1 MKSRKE
7 VHVDLQELCIA
18 YSHYSA
24 DSRYYLDLETGEV
37 IYVSE
42 FMDEDLTG
50 ELEERIEEGYGE
62 RIISI
67 PCESSEEGYRDMEDF
82 IVTVEDERVR
92 EKLIVAVNG
101 RGAFKRFKDVLLD
114 YSESRGR
121 WFRFKEGRV
130 LDRVMEWLESEGI
143 DVSGAKES
151 SD

>member
-1 MKSRKE
+1 MKPRKE
-7 VHVDLQELCIA
+7 VRVDLQELCAA

-24 DSRYYLDLETGEV
+24 DSRYYLDFETGEV

-50 ELEERIEEGYGE
+50 ELDERIEEGYGE
-62 RIISI
+62 RFISI
-67 PCESSEEGYRDMEDF
+67 PCESSGEGYRDMMDF

-101 RGAFKRFKDVLLD
+101 RGAFKRFKDALLD
-114 YSESRGR
+114 HTDLRAR
-121 WFRFKEGRV
+121 WFGFKDGRV

-143 DVSGAKES
+143 DVSGER
-151 SD
+151 

>member
-1 MKSRKE
+1 M
-7 VHVDLQELCIA
+7 VPVDIQELCAA

-24 DSRYYLDLETGEV
+24 DSRYYLDLETGDV

-50 ELEERIEEGYGE
+50 ELEEKIEEGYGE

-67 PCESSEEGYRDMEDF
+67 PCESSGEGYRDMEDF

-92 EKLIVAVNG
+92 EKLLVAVNG

-114 YSESRGR
+114 HLELRDK
-121 WFRFKEGRV
+121 WFEFKEGRV
-130 LDRVMEWLESEGI
+130 LDRVMEWLEFEGI
-143 DVSGAKES
+143 DVSGVR
-151 SD
+151 

>member
-7 VHVDLQELCIA
+7 VHVDLQELCAA
-18 YSHYSA
+18 YSHHSA

-42 FMDEDLTG
+42 FMDDDLTG

-67 PCESSEEGYRDMEDF
+67 PCESSAEGYRDMEDF

-114 YSESRGR
+114 YPESRDR
-121 WFRFKEGRV
+121 WFGFKEGRV
-130 LDRVMEWLESEGI
+130 LDRVYEWLEFEGI
-143 DVSGAKES
+143 DVSGVREVS
-151 SD
+151 R

>member
-1 MKSRKE
+1 
-7 VHVDLQELCIA
+7 
-18 YSHYSA
+18 
-24 DSRYYLDLETGEV
+24 
-37 IYVSE
+37 
-42 FMDEDLTG
+42 
-50 ELEERIEEGYGE
+50 
-62 RIISI
+62 
-67 PCESSEEGYRDMEDF
+67 MEDF

-114 YSESRGR
+114 YPESRGR